1 MRELYDPI
9 FSLLLSTHFSAYV
22 WCVYEVIFAI
32 SWNWTLLSRI
42 HIFPIELTA
51 TLLESNH
58 LSDSSE
64 EWAANKVL
72 SLESLDLTQIDILHA
87 NIWALFVQVNS
98 LPVIL
103 TPQLTLYCLPMI
115 EKPLGIRIKLQH
127 SSQLTFNWPHS
138 ISDFLDSYRFLSRAW
153 SNVFKDLKI
162 RICNKSSLIF
172 HGGYCVKKSSFFA
185 AAICASDF
193 I

>member
-1 MRELYDPI
+1 MIVLRSELLI
-9 FSLLLSTHFSAYV
+9 KF
-22 WCVYEVIFAI
+22 
-32 SWNWTLLSRI
+32 
-42 HIFPIELTA
+42 
-51 TLLESNH
+51 
-58 LSDSSE
+58 
-64 EWAANKVL
+64 

-98 LPVIL
+98 LTVIL

-162 RICNKSSLIF
+162 RIRNKCFLNLEF
-172 HGGYCVKKSSFFA
+172 PWVLLCEEVVFFA
-185 AAICASDF
+185 AAICAIYTKKGFHFNTYSAW
-193 I
+193 